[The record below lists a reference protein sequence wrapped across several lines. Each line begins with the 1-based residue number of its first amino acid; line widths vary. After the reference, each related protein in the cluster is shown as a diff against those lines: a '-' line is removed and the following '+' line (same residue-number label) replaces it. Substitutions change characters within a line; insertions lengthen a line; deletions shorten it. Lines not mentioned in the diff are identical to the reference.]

1 MISLWCGE
9 FYASSS
15 ALHCMDCP
23 LDQCGFLWWI
33 NQLDPC
39 ITLAFICPC
48 CVVVTL
54 PSASVSCSEICSTQ
68 LLFRVGMLQFGFGFV
83 CNLFALHFVQA
94 CQPENCHGDY
104 SRTFSIA
111 LAHSIAFGACS
122 QHCLGAWSYL
132 MPTMPN
138 SSKQLTLSLP
148 CLPLPWLK
156 TMKHLGLNLCH
167 LNLMYQASLKELATL
182 GTMAPL
188 PPLFTLFPWHK
199 RWSHHVQ
206 APCSSSTMPKQ
217 KRKRNST
224 KGGNCAAL
232 LHSPKWVPNST
243 QDEVYGWGAYWLL
256 TYTIINL
263 LGFLST

>member
-54 PSASVSCSEICSTQ
+54 PSASVSCSEICSIQ

-111 LAHSIAFGACS
+111 LAHSIALVLAVSTAWAHDPIWCP
-122 QHCLGAWSYL
+122 QCPTVANNWHCLCPTYLCLDWRPWS
-132 MPTMPN
+132 T
-138 SSKQLTLSLP
+138 
-148 CLPLPWLK
+148 W
-156 TMKHLGLNLCH
+156 
-167 LNLMYQASLKELATL
+167 
-182 GTMAPL
+182 
-188 PPLFTLFPWHK
+188 
-199 RWSHHVQ
+199 
-206 APCSSSTMPKQ
+206 
-217 KRKRNST
+217 
-224 KGGNCAAL
+224 
-232 LHSPKWVPNST
+232 
-243 QDEVYGWGAYWLL
+243 D
-256 TYTIINL
+256 
-263 LGFLST
+263 

>member
-23 LDQCGFLWWI
+23 LDQCGFLWSI
-33 NQLDPC
+33 NQLHPC

-54 PSASVSCSEICSTQ
+54 PSASFSCSEICSIQ

-111 LAHSIAFGACS
+111 LAHSIALVLAVS
-122 QHCLGAWSYL
+122 TAWAHDPRCPQC
-132 MPTMPN
+132 PTVANNWHWPHWR
-138 SSKQLTLSLP
+138 SL
-148 CLPLPWLK
+148 LRWEPWLHYHLCLLRSHDIRDGL
-156 TMKHLGLNLCH
+156 TMFRLHALH
-167 LNLMYQASLKELATL
+167 Q
-182 GTMAPL
+182 
-188 PPLFTLFPWHK
+188 
-199 RWSHHVQ
+199 
-206 APCSSSTMPKQ
+206 PCQNK

-224 KGGNCAAL
+224 KGGNCGVL

-256 TYTIINL
+256 TYTIVNF